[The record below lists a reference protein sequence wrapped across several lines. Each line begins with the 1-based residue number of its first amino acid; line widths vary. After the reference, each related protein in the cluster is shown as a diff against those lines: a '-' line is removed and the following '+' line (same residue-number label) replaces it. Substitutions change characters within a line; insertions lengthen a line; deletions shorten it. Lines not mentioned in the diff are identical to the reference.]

1 MDNKDLF
8 NKDLLNVYSNKYYGF
23 DKKYYYEFDCNPIK
37 YEDAYWEKKYIK
49 NEDQA
54 FKLIN
59 IYNTLYREF
68 QSFVRGKKLIDT
80 MSLVFLFEND
90 IEYMQKLY
98 ICYLTDFSSNILDEI
113 TDKLIKLSS
122 IVKQYS

>member
-1 MDNKDLF
+1 
-8 NKDLLNVYSNKYYGF
+8 
-23 DKKYYYEFDCNPIK
+23 
-37 YEDAYWEKKYIK
+37 
-49 NEDQA
+49 
-54 FKLIN
+54 
-59 IYNTLYREF
+59 
-68 QSFVRGKKLIDT
+68 

-122 IVKQYS
+122 IVKEYS

>member
-1 MDNKDLF
+1 MCSSDL
-8 NKDLLNVYSNKYYGF
+8 
-23 DKKYYYEFDCNPIK
+23 PIK